1 MLKGN
6 GTAISA
12 ASSGTDYGPATS
24 ALATGIL
31 KNTTG
36 TGAHSIAIAADFP
49 TLNQS
54 TTGSAATLTTGRTVQ
69 TNLASTSS
77 ATFNGSANITPGV
90 TGTLPVLNGGT
101 GVTTSTG
108 TGSNV
113 LSVSP
118 ALTGSPTTPT
128 QTAND
133 NSTKIA
139 STAYVDAK
147 AGTQSL
153 VSNEVPAGTINGSNV
168 TFTLAST
175 PATNSLALHKN
186 GIRLKPGGA
195 DYTLSGNTVTFVT
208 APPTG
213 AVLLADYTISNT
225 AFSVGT
231 NSLISDETPTG
242 LVNSSNTS
250 YTAAR
255 AYIAGA
261 LEVYINGVK
270 QVRGTHFTETTPA
283 SGIFTM
289 SDAPLT
295 GDVISINYQF
305 NLNPAS
311 NADAVDGIHA
321 SATATANQLLALDG
335 NGKFPLST
343 LLAGMTAVQT
353 QSNAGTAGGTMY
365 WMNLAGIKILWGVSG
380 ANSMTNSTN
389 ATYTWTL
396 PTSFFTTLQT
406 VLPTLDIPGAA
417 TNSAVSVG
425 LSARSTTTITTQLT
439 NQTGG
444 TNSISHSLL
453 VIGT

>member
-1 MLKGN
+1 
-6 GTAISA
+6 
-12 ASSGTDYGPATS
+12 
-24 ALATGIL
+24 
-31 KNTTG
+31 
-36 TGAHSIAIAADFP
+36 
-49 TLNQS
+49 
-54 TTGSAATLTTGRTVQ
+54 
-69 TNLASTSS
+69 
-77 ATFNGSANITPGV
+77 V